1 MEMTKTMTKYLYA
14 ALAAALI
21 APAAGAQ
28 SLYMGPDPVGT
39 VSYALPRTVVSLQ
52 VEASLEEFYAG
63 PYAKYAR
70 KYLGV
75 DAKSEDSSVCRVT
88 AVKMTPYSE
97 ADQSRRFS
105 YAPGKDQ
112 SVFLALTSQGLVSFG
127 GASEAETQWRFPAP
141 AGGGVSEAGMSR
153 NLTSESATLY
163 KDVSGGADGY
173 STVAVQQKMV
183 VEKSPETKASEA
195 ADMIFR
201 LREKKIDMITGDTDA
216 TFAGEALSA
225 AIREIDRLEGEYM
238 ALFLGR
244 TESRSQTMTFEVEP
258 AAKTGN
264 QRLVA
269 FRISDEDGL
278 VSADNVSGRPC
289 VLELVPDEV
298 SAASQTADRG
308 ASVKSLY
315 YRIPA
320 VCSVRLSD
328 GADVL
333 LQGRIPVYQMG
344 IEGSLPI
351 INTK

>member
-1 MEMTKTMTKYLYA
+1 MEIDMTKCLCA
-14 ALAAALI
+14 ALAAALMVP
-21 APAAGAQ
+21 AAAGAQ
-28 SLYMGPDPVGT
+28 DLYMGSDPVGT
-39 VSYALPRTVVSLQ
+39 VSYALPRTVVALEVQ
-52 VEASLEEFYAG
+52 ADLEEFHAG

-88 AVKMTPYSE
+88 SVKMTPYSE

-112 SVFLALTSQGLVSFG
+112 STFLALTSQGLVSFG
-127 GASEAETQWRFPAP
+127 GASAAETQWRFPASVDG
-141 AGGGVSEAGMSR
+141 AVSEAGMSR

-163 KDVSGGADGY
+163 KDVSDGADGY

-201 LREKKIDMITGDTDA
+201 LREKKIDIITGDTDA
-216 TFAGEALSA
+216 TFSGEALQA
-225 AIREIDRLEGEYM
+225 AVRELDRLEEEYM

-244 TESRSQTMTFEVEP
+244 TVSRPQTMTFEVEP
-258 AAKTGN
+258 AAKTGT
-264 QRLVA
+264 QKIVA

-278 VSADNVSGRPC
+278 VSSDNVSGRPC

-298 SAASQTADRG
+298 SAASSAEKG

-320 VCSVRLSD
+320 VCSARLSD

-344 IEGSLPI
+344 TESSLPI